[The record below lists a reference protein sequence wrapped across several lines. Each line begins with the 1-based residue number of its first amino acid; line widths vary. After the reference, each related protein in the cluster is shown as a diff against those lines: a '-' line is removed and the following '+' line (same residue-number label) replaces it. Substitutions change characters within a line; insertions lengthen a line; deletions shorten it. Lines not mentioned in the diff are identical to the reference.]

1 MGRAGRYRALSLC
14 ALCASPTADAGL
26 CTHHIFV
33 FGDGSSWATGNRIM
47 CDFVHRGIVPLTPR
61 EVNDT
66 SIDVLG
72 MEVVLA
78 A

>member
-1 MGRAGRYRALSLC
+1 VSLRACCGQRVGDSGDLC
-14 ALCASPTADAGL
+14 GYHVL
-26 CTHHIFV
+26 
-33 FGDGSSWATGNRIM
+33 GDGSDWATGNRIM

-61 EVNDT
+61 EVTYT

-72 MEVVLA
+72 MELVLA

>member
-1 MGRAGRYRALSLC
+1 VPVAGS
-14 ALCASPTADAGL
+14 ASATAAISAAYHVL
-26 CTHHIFV
+26 
-33 FGDGSSWATGNRIM
+33 GDGSDWATGNRIM

-61 EVNDT
+61 EVTYT

-72 MEVVLA
+72 MELVLA